1 MIVTSRLMQEFK
13 SKIWRLNQSL
23 AKAKTQGG
31 NGMRKLFA
39 MWSNGKYSTWN
50 FKIYYNELDCAR
62 LQNENIKLT
71 GLKRKLEND
80 LEEERVKK
88 AKIEEKL
95 KEAVCQNKEIT
106 GKFRKKFKSLVQKLM
121 KLQKK
126 EKTRGFAKKK
136 SFSSYSR
143 RHQSRIRKQ
152 MVTDCETSLSFL
164 GLHNFVATKV
174 EVFNENTH
182 EYETIT
188 LVDEENIHHSSQ
200 TEVLTDQDIDEINLL
215 LYSKERFNVSNEAYH
230 ELSMIC
236 KDLPRS
242 WKVQERI
249 KALNSKWNLSST
261 PGDTCGIQQ
270 SIKER
275 LEIRLQSLIKN
286 TSTDSAF
293 RQNRKIQVKL
303 TGDGTNIGKRLHV
316 INVTF
321 TILDEGA
328 KAMAADG
335 NHLVAI
341 IKVTENY
348 DKLAIALADIRKDV
362 ESLKH
367 VSVGTDCFEIEW
379 FLGGDWKFLAC
390 ICGLGA
396 ATAIHPCIW
405 CKCPLYDKYDGRNEW
420 SLYDKSKG
428 ARSIQEIQQQLNI
441 RSRSGERYNVK
452 HSPLFPSIPLDHVV
466 IDSLHLF
473 LRISDT
479 LINLL
484 ILELQRQDAVD
495 KKKKFNDGFERSKYK
510 HMAGWETYLND
521 TLKIPFNW
529 FVCKDSKKLK
539 WRDLTGPEKQKLFR
553 NINISQVLP
562 NHQKCGQISQLWKQ
576 FLTIIDMLSSHNPQL
591 SKEQIQD
598 ASKSFLEQFLKLYHT
613 KHVTPYIHA
622 LVWHVPEF
630 IQLYG
635 NISPFTQQGLEKLND
650 KTTKNFFRSTNQ
662 RGLDSL
668 KQIVN
673 KSNRM
678 EYLEDL
684 GCQRDTRS
692 ITCRN
697 CNLQGHNIK
706 TCLAKCNSCSFKPCC
721 SPFHMFKRNEKWV
734 KRCQSDNTTSL
745 SFQL

>member
-1 MIVTSRLMQEFK
+1 MSEVPRSQLMQEFK

-121 KLQKK
+121 KLQKE
-126 EKTRGFAKKK
+126 EKTRGSAKKK

-143 RHQSRIRKQ
+143 RQQSRIRKQ

-188 LVDEENIHHSSQ
+188 EENIHPSSQ
-200 TEVLTDQDIDEINLL
+200 TEVLTDQDIDEIHLL

-328 KAMAADG
+328 KPMAADG

-348 DKLAIALADIRKDV
+348 DKLA
-362 ESLKH
+362 
-367 VSVGTDCFEIEW
+367 
-379 FLGGDWKFLAC
+379 
-390 ICGLGA
+390 
-396 ATAIHPCIW
+396 
-405 CKCPLYDKYDGRNEW
+405 
-420 SLYDKSKG
+420 
-428 ARSIQEIQQQLNI
+428 
-441 RSRSGERYNVK
+441 
-452 HSPLFPSIPLDHVV
+452 
-466 IDSLHLF
+466 
-473 LRISDT
+473 
-479 LINLL
+479 
-484 ILELQRQDAVD
+484 
-495 KKKKFNDGFERSKYK
+495 
-510 HMAGWETYLND
+510 
-521 TLKIPFNW
+521 
-529 FVCKDSKKLK
+529 
-539 WRDLTGPEKQKLFR
+539 
-553 NINISQVLP
+553 
-562 NHQKCGQISQLWKQ
+562 
-576 FLTIIDMLSSHNPQL
+576 ML
-591 SKEQIQD
+591 
-598 ASKSFLEQFLKLYHT
+598 
-613 KHVTPYIHA
+613 
-622 LVWHVPEF
+622 
-630 IQLYG
+630 
-635 NISPFTQQGLEKLND
+635 
-650 KTTKNFFRSTNQ
+650 
-662 RGLDSL
+662 
-668 KQIVN
+668 
-673 KSNRM
+673 
-678 EYLEDL
+678 
-684 GCQRDTRS
+684 
-692 ITCRN
+692 
-697 CNLQGHNIK
+697 
-706 TCLAKCNSCSFKPCC
+706 
-721 SPFHMFKRNEKWV
+721 
-734 KRCQSDNTTSL
+734 L
-745 SFQL
+745 SFPYV

>member
-1 MIVTSRLMQEFK
+1 MFSESVCFLCLCLDSKLLYELYKSSEQEVASNDEEECNHGKMNSVLKILVENVCQKCHVPNVIVTSRLVQEFK

-23 AKAKTQGG
+23 TKAKTQGG

-39 MWSNGKYSTWN
+39 KWSNGKYSTWS

-62 LQNENIKLT
+62 LQNENTKLT

-80 LEEERVKK
+80 LEEERAKK
-88 AKIEEKL
+88 SKIEKKL
-95 KEAVCQNKEIT
+95 KEAVSQNKEIT
-106 GKFRKKFKSLVQKLM
+106 
-121 KLQKK
+121 
-126 EKTRGFAKKK
+126 
-136 SFSSYSR
+136 
-143 RHQSRIRKQ
+143 
-152 MVTDCETSLSFL
+152 
-164 GLHNFVATKV
+164 V
-174 EVFNENTH
+174 EVFNENTN

-188 LVDEENIHHSSQ
+188 LVDEENIRPSSQ
-200 TEVLTDQDIDEINLL
+200 TEVLTDEDIDEIHLL

-242 WKVQERI
+242 WKVHERI
-249 KALNSKWNLSST
+249 KALNSKWNLSNT
-261 PGDTCGIQQ
+261 PGDTCGVQQ

-286 TSTDSAF
+286 TPTNSAF
-293 RQNRKIQVKL
+293 KHNRKIQVKL

-367 VSVGTDCFEIEW
+367 VSVGTECFAIEW

-405 CKCPLYDKYDGRNEW
+405 CKCPLYDKYDERNEW
-420 SLYDKSKG
+420 SLHDKSKG
-428 ARSIQEIQQQLNI
+428 ARSIEEMQQQLNI

-553 NINISQVLP
+553 NINISRVAQSSEIWP
-562 NHQKCGQISQLWKQ
+562 NFTAVETIS
-576 FLTIIDMLSSHNPQL
+576 
-591 SKEQIQD
+591 
-598 ASKSFLEQFLKLYHT
+598 Y
-613 KHVTPYIHA
+613 
-622 LVWHVPEF
+622 
-630 IQLYG
+630 
-635 NISPFTQQGLEKLND
+635 
-650 KTTKNFFRSTNQ
+650 
-662 RGLDSL
+662 
-668 KQIVN
+668 
-673 KSNRM
+673 
-678 EYLEDL
+678 
-684 GCQRDTRS
+684 
-692 ITCRN
+692 N
-697 CNLQGHNIK
+697 C
-706 TCLAKCNSCSFKPCC
+706 
-721 SPFHMFKRNEKWV
+721 
-734 KRCQSDNTTSL
+734 
-745 SFQL
+745 